1 MRHSSEIDLIAPAL
15 VKALPKIEPP
25 IRSRT
30 GYTTDGDPYQ
40 YADLADDIA
49 AAKGPLSENGIV
61 VMQESITTPSAVITT
76 TRLQHESGQWFETE
90 PLELPRIEPSSVHE
104 AGGLITYGRRYQYEG
119 VLGMSA
125 QHDSDAAS
133 ARNPQARGTRP
144 ASPQAGDTSDGPAAA
159 VSPSSAARSRGA
171 AGPSGAKDK
180 ERKPTQAQTGG
191 IRRRLEKLGW
201 DDAFTDAFVTE
212 QIGKAVATTFDEASK
227 LLDALEAQI
236 KKQAAR

>member
-15 VKALPKIEPP
+15 VRALPKIDPP
-25 IRSRT
+25 ARTRT
-30 GYTTDGDPYQ
+30 GYTADGDPYQ
-40 YADLADDIA
+40 YADLADVLA
-49 AAKGPLSENGIV
+49 AAKGPLAENGIV
-61 VMQESITTPSAVITT
+61 LMQESVTTAIAVTT
-76 TRLQHESGQWFETE
+76 TTLLLHESGQFYESE
-90 PLELPRIEPSSVHE
+90 PLELPRKDDSVHE
-104 AGGLITYGRRYQYEG
+104 AGGLITYGRRYQAEG
-119 VLGMSA
+119 MLGMSA

-133 ARNPQARGTRP
+133 AASPQARGTRP

-180 ERKPTQAQTGG
+180 ERKPTQAQTAG

-212 QIGKAVATTFDEASK
+212 QIGKTTATTFDEASK
-227 LLDALEAQI
+227 LIDALEAQI